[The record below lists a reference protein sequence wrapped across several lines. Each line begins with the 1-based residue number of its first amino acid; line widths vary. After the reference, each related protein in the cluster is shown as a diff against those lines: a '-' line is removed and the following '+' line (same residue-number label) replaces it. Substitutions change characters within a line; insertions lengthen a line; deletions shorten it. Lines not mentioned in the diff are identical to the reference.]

1 VFVCLQLI
9 PFGSFGFRKQKLFFA
24 QGIER
29 EKLCQTLVDAYKSK
43 NFSFF
48 LFPNSTASFLKKHTA
63 FGLLVGKFKMLF
75 FKFMKKKKGFFDCKK
90 RKGCSIIFF
99 FIILQLLLFPSK
111 QNKNVWKI
119 KCRVGEQTSYSGGR
133 WASR

>member
-48 LFPNSTASFLKKHTA
+48 FVSEFHCLLSKKIHGFWPFSWKVQNA
-63 FGLLVGKFKMLF
+63 FF
-75 FKFMKKKKGFFDCKK
+75 
-90 RKGCSIIFF
+90 
-99 FIILQLLLFPSK
+99 
-111 QNKNVWKI
+111 
-119 KCRVGEQTSYSGGR
+119 
-133 WASR
+133 